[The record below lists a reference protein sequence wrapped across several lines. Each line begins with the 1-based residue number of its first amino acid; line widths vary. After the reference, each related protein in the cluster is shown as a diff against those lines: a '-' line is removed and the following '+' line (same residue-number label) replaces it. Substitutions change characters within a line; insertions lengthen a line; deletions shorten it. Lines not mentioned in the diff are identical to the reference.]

1 MVFRSGK
8 RPQFNITDIT
18 KQTFAADVFFLGE
31 IDLEKHISLRKKT
44 SLAREHKRRNICNF
58 SRTDFFFLF
67 FVKMDKIRKGSVLRK
82 EKWGSLS
89 IQESKIAAMFSKRLS
104 IHTVTILEDGRGRTF
119 S

>member
-1 MVFRSGK
+1 MVFRAGK

-58 SRTDFFFLF
+58 SRTDFFF
-67 FVKMDKIRKGSVLRK
+67 VSC
-82 EKWGSLS
+82 
-89 IQESKIAAMFSKRLS
+89 
-104 IHTVTILEDGRGRTF
+104 
-119 S
+119 